1 VGLECVRVR
10 ARARVRIGRVRVR
23 VRKTVRVRIR
33 GPNPNPN
40 PNPSPNPNLE
50 DGGELRLD
58 RTREALVVLVLV
70 GERDGL
76 LRVRGRVRV
85 RVS

>member
-1 VGLECVRVR
+1 M
-10 ARARVRIGRVRVR
+10 
-23 VRKTVRVRIR
+23 RVRIR
-33 GPNPNPN
+33 DPNPNPH
-40 PNPSPNPNLE
+40 PNPNPNLE

-58 RTREALVVLVLV
+58 RAREALVVLVLV

-76 LRVRGRVRV
+76 VRGRLRV

>member
-1 VGLECVRVR
+1 MGLEYVRVR
-10 ARARVRIGRVRVR
+10 VRIRVRIGRDRVR

-33 GPNPNPN
+33 GPNPNPH
-40 PNPSPNPNLE
+40 PNPHPNPNPNLE

-76 LRVRGRVRV
+76 VRGRLRV

>member
-1 VGLECVRVR
+1 M
-10 ARARVRIGRVRVR
+10 
-23 VRKTVRVRIR
+23 RVRIR
-33 GPNPNPN
+33 DPNPNPH
-40 PNPSPNPNLE
+40 PNPNPNLE

-58 RTREALVVLVLV
+58 RAREALVVLVLV

>member
-1 VGLECVRVR
+1 MGLECVRVR
-10 ARARVRIGRVRVR
+10 VRARVRIGRVRVG

-33 GPNPNPN
+33 DPNPN
-40 PNPSPNPNLE
+40 PNPNLE

-58 RTREALVVLVLV
+58 RTREALVVLVLI
-70 GERDGL
+70 GERDCL
-76 LRVRGRVRV
+76 VRGRGRLRV

>member
-1 VGLECVRVR
+1 MGL
-10 ARARVRIGRVRVR
+10 R

-33 GPNPNPN
+33 DPYPIPHPN
-40 PNPSPNPNLE
+40 PNPNLE

-58 RTREALVVLVLV
+58 RAREALVVLVLV

>member
-1 VGLECVRVR
+1 M
-10 ARARVRIGRVRVR
+10 
-23 VRKTVRVRIR
+23 RVRIR
-33 GPNPNPN
+33 DPYPIPHPN
-40 PNPSPNPNLE
+40 PNPNLE

>member
-1 VGLECVRVR
+1 M
-10 ARARVRIGRVRVR
+10 
-23 VRKTVRVRIR
+23 RVRIR
-33 GPNPNPN
+33 DPYPIPHPN
-40 PNPSPNPNLE
+40 PNPNLE

-58 RTREALVVLVLV
+58 RAREALVVLVLV